1 MNGNLPTWRKHFRRM
16 SPAYLVLLLSLIP
29 TLIAYRR
36 VRENVAMRDQ
46 ARFDHAVQATRDA
59 LFQRID
65 SVISALRGVRGLFD
79 ANPAVGLDQWQN
91 YGRSL
96 DLKGNYRGVLDIGFA
111 QRVPGADKDRHI
123 AAMRAG
129 GFPDYALRA
138 DAEREEYFP
147 MIYLSSA
154 TNSPNWAPG
163 WDLLNEPKRGV
174 AMERA
179 RQADRP
185 MATEKVMLL
194 TPEGP
199 KAGPGL
205 VIYLPVYRNGVKP
218 AGDKAQKEATV
229 GIVFASLV
237 ARDLGAT
244 LIRPQTNQLVEIEIF
259 DGNTASRENLL
270 YDSHGVLS

>member
-1 MNGNLPTWRKHFRRM
+1 MNGNLPTWREHFRRM

-36 VRENVAMRDQ
+36 VRENV
-46 ARFDHAVQATRDA
+46 
-59 LFQRID
+59 
-65 SVISALRGVRGLFD
+65 
-79 ANPAVGLDQWQN
+79 
-91 YGRSL
+91 
-96 DLKGNYRGVLDIGFA
+96 
-111 QRVPGADKDRHI
+111 
-123 AAMRAG
+123 AMRAG

-174 AMERA
+174 AMELA

-185 MATEKVMLL
+185 MATEKVMLF

-205 VIYLPVYRNGVKP
+205 V
-218 AGDKAQKEATV
+218 
-229 GIVFASLV
+229 
-237 ARDLGAT
+237 
-244 LIRPQTNQLVEIEIF
+244 
-259 DGNTASRENLL
+259 
-270 YDSHGVLS
+270 

>member
-36 VRENVAMRDQ
+36 VR
-46 ARFDHAVQATRDA
+46 
-59 LFQRID
+59 
-65 SVISALRGVRGLFD
+65 
-79 ANPAVGLDQWQN
+79 
-91 YGRSL
+91 
-96 DLKGNYRGVLDIGFA
+96 DIGFA
-111 QRVPGADKDRHI
+111 QRVPGADKDRHV

-185 MATEKVMLL
+185 MDPEK
-194 TPEGP
+194 
-199 KAGPGL
+199 
-205 VIYLPVYRNGVKP
+205 
-218 AGDKAQKEATV
+218 
-229 GIVFASLV
+229 
-237 ARDLGAT
+237 
-244 LIRPQTNQLVEIEIF
+244 
-259 DGNTASRENLL
+259 
-270 YDSHGVLS
+270 